1 MPDQVAAKTW
11 TCARCEVKTSW
22 MNGTK
27 RPTLP
32 ANWVERDGGAYCLGC
47 QREMAGEEGLAAL
60 PDDAPLAERQKVNSA
75 ARVDFEVA
83 RDPNRANGKIAQA
96 CRTSIPSVRKS
107 RERLGL
113 DEPDP
118 ATR

>member
-1 MPDQVAAKTW
+1 MPDQVAAMTW
-11 TCARCEVKTSW
+11 TCARCDVKTSW

-27 RPTLP
+27 RPALP
-32 ANWVERDGGAYCLGC
+32 ANWVKQNGEVYCLGC
-47 QREMAGEEGLAAL
+47 QRELAGEAGLAAL
-60 PDDAPLAERQKVNSA
+60 PEDAPIAERQKASSA

-83 RDPNRANGKIAQA
+83 RDPNRANGKIASA

-113 DEPDP
+113 FETEQ
-118 ATR
+118 A